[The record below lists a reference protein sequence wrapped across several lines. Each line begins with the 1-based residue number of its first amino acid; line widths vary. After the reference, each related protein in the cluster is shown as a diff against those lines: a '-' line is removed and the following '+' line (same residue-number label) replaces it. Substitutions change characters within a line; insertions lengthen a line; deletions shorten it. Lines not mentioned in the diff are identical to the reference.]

1 MPSLSQIHL
10 HSNQILQRLVLLQ
23 HLLLQY
29 LLLCIGIE
37 CSSCLCLSQASPQEP
52 IRVHA
57 LPVLPMCAKLLL
69 PSHHLYYGN
78 SHLSKQQPWNTMRR
92 RLSTS
97 AAKSASAGKA
107 DAVQAEFAKAGISAE
122 ITQKILKQYKPYLNW
137 DVKTKL

>member
-1 MPSLSQIHL
+1 
-10 HSNQILQRLVLLQ
+10 
-23 HLLLQY
+23 
-29 LLLCIGIE
+29 
-37 CSSCLCLSQASPQEP
+37 
-52 IRVHA
+52 
-57 LPVLPMCAKLLL
+57 
-69 PSHHLYYGN
+69 
-78 SHLSKQQPWNTMRR
+78 MRR